1 MKTSTKA
8 VPVGRPR
15 SLFEGFTLIELL
27 VVIAIIGILASLLLP
42 TFARAKSTTKSLSC
56 ENNLRQLQLAWKLY
70 ADDHNDII
78 PPNTIRAIEW
88 QDGCPS
94 GYPSVSG
101 TWVLGDPCTDK
112 DAWGIRN
119 GVLFSFVK
127 DERFEGQATQFPN
140 SVLAHPAD

>member
-1 MKTSTKA
+1 MKHRYA
-8 VPVGRPR
+8 
-15 SLFEGFTLIELL
+15 FTLIELL

-119 GVLFSFVK
+119 GVLFPFVK